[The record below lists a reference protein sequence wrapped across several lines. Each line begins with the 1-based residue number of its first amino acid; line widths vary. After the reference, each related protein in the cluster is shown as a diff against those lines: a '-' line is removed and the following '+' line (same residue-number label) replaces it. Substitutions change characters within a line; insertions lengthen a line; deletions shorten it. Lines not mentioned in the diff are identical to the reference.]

1 MNKNGFGVKG
11 LIFMLHRLTKQVVAA
26 GGLMTLFSA
35 SAMAYGLMV
44 GNTNYVY
51 YQDPENP
58 SYAIARQEMRSVY
71 EKFPWDT
78 NPLIGI
84 AEVQLDG
91 DTFPEL
97 IAFPTEEPEQVGDYC
112 RKSDGLCPHYV
123 LQVRD
128 QSVRTLG
135 VIFAHAVARGTDI
148 QNGYWTLSVYLS
160 DKDFTNGV
168 EQTYI
173 YNPERDAYGS
183 AISEGRP

>member
-1 MNKNGFGVKG
+1 MDKNGFGCKG
-11 LIFMLHRLTKQVVAA
+11 LALMAHRLAKHVVAA
-26 GGLMTLFSA
+26 GGLLALFTA

-44 GNTNYVY
+44 NNTNYVY

-58 SYAIARQEMRSVY
+58 SYAIARQEMRPVY

-84 AEVQLDG
+84 AEVQLDR
-91 DTFPEL
+91 DEYPEL

-123 LQVRD
+123 LQIRE

-135 VIFAHAVARGTDI
+135 VIFAHAVSRGNDI

-160 DKDFTNGV
+160 EKDLGNGV
-168 EQTYI
+168 AQTYV
-173 YNPERDAYGS
+173 YDS
-183 AISEGRP
+183 ASDSYKLAVPEGRP